1 MKKLSMFLLGCI
13 VLLPAFSQVNKN
25 HQGIRVGDEII
36 KQQVEYQSPGEPGA
50 NKVWDFSRLKTVNDR
65 YSITYSLPP
74 LEGDSVYILGNTRI
88 QKKEIEQNELIVGTE
103 HHTMY
108 FYRLR
113 SDSLLQLGHE
123 NPSIEFE
130 YTIPLHVMNY
140 PFNYGQSIS
149 SAYKAKGLYSGS
161 VHVETNGD
169 INTTADAFGKMILP
183 TGDTLNPVLRV
194 KTIQTIIDIPNEYS
208 INPTGKED
216 MGRSLETCRWYT
228 KGYRYPVFETI
239 RSASLADDTEVF
251 STAFFYPLQDH
262 YYLSTDPENQALLDE
277 MWDMENKQ
285 TVANIESTANETQEI
300 IEINKI
306 YPNPVTTE
314 FTVEYTLKQKEKV
327 QIVLV
332 SSEGNVVRNI
342 QKNTQDTGFHQETIT
357 CQGLMYGIYH
367 LKLIAGNQ
375 TINQTIIKN

>member
-1 MKKLSMFLLGCI
+1 M
-13 VLLPAFSQVNKN
+13 
-25 HQGIRVGDEII
+25 
-36 KQQVEYQSPGEPGA
+36 
-50 NKVWDFSRLKTVNDR
+50 
-65 YSITYSLPP
+65 
-74 LEGDSVYILGNTRI
+74 EGDSVYILGNTRI
-88 QKKEIEQNELIVGTE
+88 QKEEVGQNELIVGTE

-113 SDSLLQLGHE
+113 NDSLLQLGHE

-130 YTIPLHVMNY
+130 YTTPLHVMSY

-149 SAYKAKGLYSGS
+149 SAYRAKGLYSGS
-161 VHVETNGD
+161 VHVETSGN

-194 KTIQTIIDIPNEYS
+194 KTIQTITDTPNEYS

-239 RSASLADDTEVF
+239 RSANLTDDTEVF

-277 MWDMENKQ
+277 MWDMENNQ
-285 TVANIESTANETQEI
+285 TADNTEKTDNTTQEI
-300 IEINKI
+300 IVINKI

-327 QIVLV
+327 QIMLV
-332 SSEGNVVRNI
+332 SSMGNVVSKI
-342 QKNTQDTGFHQETIT
+342 QKNTLDTGLHQETII
-357 CQGLMYGIYH
+357 CSGLMGGTYH
-367 LKLIAGNQ
+367 LKLIAGQ
-375 TINQTIIKN
+375 QIINQTIIKN